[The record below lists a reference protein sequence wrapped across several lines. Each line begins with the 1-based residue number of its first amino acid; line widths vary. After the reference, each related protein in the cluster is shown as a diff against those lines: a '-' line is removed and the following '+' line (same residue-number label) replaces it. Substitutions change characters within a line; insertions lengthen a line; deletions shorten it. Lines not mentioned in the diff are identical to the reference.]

1 MKIVDRSPF
10 RDEDG
15 DIGLEQKV
23 RGVLQNGF
31 KWLRQMS
38 AMENATYLL
47 ERVLD
52 KEHILLR
59 DATIPGTTITI
70 PMILI
75 SPQGVR
81 VILPSSVGGNYR
93 AKGTDWQ
100 VFDGRARKFKNA
112 RPNIIEEGLL
122 YSQSLHRYL
131 EHLGFPLPE
140 IETVLLFTD
149 PRTHV
154 DSIRPEVRVVLTD
167 AVEHFVN
174 NLLKNDPIMDQEDI
188 LAVREAILETRKIA
202 AEQAAAEAK
211 AAGTD
216 EEEYELAPAA
226 WPTHEPKPEESQP
239 GIEQPPEEILP
250 FQVPKVI
257 QDLGLTTRQWVLI
270 GFMAFI
276 ELVVLIIL
284 AVVIIS
290 GSF

>member
-1 MKIVDRSPF
+1 MRIVDRSPF
-10 RDEDG
+10 RDENG
-15 DIGLEQKV
+15 EIKLENKV
-23 RGVLQNGF
+23 RGILQNGF
-31 KWLRQMS
+31 RWLGQMS
-38 AMENATYLL
+38 AMENATRLL
-47 ERVLD
+47 ERILD
-52 KEHILLR
+52 KNHLLLR

-81 VILPSSVGGNYR
+81 VILPSSAGGNFR
-93 AKGTDWQ
+93 ARGTEWQ
-100 VFDGRARKFKNA
+100 VFDGRARQFKNA

-122 YSQSLHRYL
+122 YSQSLLRYL
-131 EHLGFPLPE
+131 EHQGFPLPE
-140 IETVLLFTD
+140 LETVLLFTD

-188 LAVREAILETRKIA
+188 LGVREAILETQKLA
-202 AEQAAAEAK
+202 AQQAQAAA
-211 AAGTD
+211 AAGMD

-226 WPTHEPKPEESQP
+226 WPTHEPQPEAAQQ

-250 FQVPKVI
+250 FQVPKFV
-257 QDLGLTTRQWVLI
+257 QDMGLTPRQWVII
-270 GFMAFI
+270 GLMAFI